1 MFGHCCSHLH
11 AFDSSRPH
19 GLPIV
24 ASVRS
29 EASQQIDEDLEE
41 LDLKLKRL
49 RVEYD
54 QYFMGGM
61 RREPVVLRG
70 DVQRTITKYVSEPPR
85 NSTQKFKFNTLCARF
100 QSYRALWGRTL
111 REIEAGTFRKR
122 GGMAA
127 AAKDAAEAEEAAAAA
142 PAAPEPDATP
152 DAPRAKRSAVD
163 QLYQALAKARART
176 GERDLA
182 LDRHKLEELVRKQ
195 TEALRREHPG
205 AKVSFKVVVENNR
218 AKLKASVKKS

>member
-1 MFGHCCSHLH
+1 M
-11 AFDSSRPH
+11 
-19 GLPIV
+19 PIV

-122 GGMAA
+122 GAA
-127 AAKDAAEAEEAAAAA
+127 AVATKAAAA
-142 PAAPEPDATP
+142 PEEAEAAKAAAAPEPDATP
-152 DAPRAKRSAVD
+152 DAPPTKRSAVD
-163 QLYQALAKARART
+163 QLYQALAKARSRT
-176 GERDLA
+176 GEKDLA
-182 LDRHKLEELVRKQ
+182 LDRQKLEELVRKQ
-195 TEALRREHPG
+195 TETLRREHPG
-205 AKVSFKVVVENNR
+205 ARVSFKVVVENNR

>member
-1 MFGHCCSHLH
+1 M
-11 AFDSSRPH
+11 
-19 GLPIV
+19 PIV

-29 EASQQIDEDLEE
+29 EASQQIDEDLDE

-54 QYFMGGM
+54 QFFMGGM

-122 GGMAA
+122 GAVAA
-127 AAKDAAEAEEAAAAA
+127 LAK
-142 PAAPEPDATP
+142 APEPSEDALPGPQASATP
-152 DAPRAKRSAVD
+152 DAPPPKSSAVD
-163 QLYQALAKARART
+163 RLYQALATARART
-176 GERDLA
+176 GEKDLA
-182 LDRHKLEELVRKQ
+182 LDREKLEELVRKQ

-205 AKVSFKVVVENNR
+205 ARVSFKVVVENNR
-218 AKLKASVKKS
+218 AKLKASVKRS